1 VQDCPRVR
9 GWLVMVVCLL
19 CAPDLPARVAIVRT
33 RTGGEWSGH
42 ARFVA
47 GGVVLA
53 NLERGHVITVPE
65 TNVAELI
72 FPALDPLPLD
82 EFAEEV
88 LPPEWREMEV
98 GGGHSTGG
106 TRVQRRSFT
115 VRGAGAGFNGTDD
128 FFHYVFKSVRGD
140 SEIVARLGCIQHT
153 PVEARAALMMR
164 EGMGGQARN
173 VAVAATMWRGG
184 AWQMRAAEG
193 RATQVLAQPDV
204 RTGWWL
210 KLRRRG
216 NEFSGFKSPDGRRWT
231 LIEKVTLEMRAEF
244 HVGLAVASGR
254 EDVLHWTTF
263 DHVRE
268 APKLIRED
276 FTPEVE
282 LTSGSVVAGR
292 PLWVDGDE
300 MVFAGGP
307 RVVRVPMAAVARIA
321 YAPLNAEMAW
331 KARASRPGVWV
342 GSGDF
347 FDAEFQGVRQDK
359 LRMSSVLYGLRT
371 FDVDEEVQALVLRG
385 GVATRAAVELR
396 AVDGSVLLATAMSF
410 VDGDVVLREPALG
423 EVRVPAF
430 QIAELRRR

>member
-1 VQDCPRVR
+1 MMFCV
-9 GWLVMVVCLL
+9 L
-19 CAPDLPARVAIVRT
+19 CAPVVMARVAIVRT
-33 RTGGEWSGH
+33 RTGAEWSGH

-53 NLERGHVITVPE
+53 NIERGHVFTVPE
-65 TNVAELI
+65 TNVAELV
-72 FPALDPLPLD
+72 FPAPDPVPSD
-82 EFAEEV
+82 DFADGV
-88 LPPEWREMEV
+88 LPAEWREMEV
-98 GGGHSTGG
+98 GDGHVTGG
-106 TRVQRRSFT
+106 TRVRQRSFT
-115 VRGAGAGFNGTDD
+115 TRAAGAGFTGTDD
-128 FFHYVFKSVRGD
+128 SFHYVFKSVRGD

-164 EGMGGQARN
+164 ENMGGQARN
-173 VAVAATMWRGG
+173 VTVAATMWRGG
-184 AWQMRAAEG
+184 AWQVRATEG
-193 RATQVLAQPDV
+193 RVTQVLAQPDI

-231 LIEKVTLEMRAEF
+231 LIERVSLDMRAEF
-244 HVGLAVASGR
+244 YTGLALASGR
-254 EDVLHWTTF
+254 DGVLHWTTF
-263 DHVRE
+263 DQVRE

-292 PLWVDGDE
+292 PLSVDGDE

-321 YAPLNAEMAW
+321 YAPLSAEMAW

-385 GVATRAAVELR
+385 GPVTRALVELR